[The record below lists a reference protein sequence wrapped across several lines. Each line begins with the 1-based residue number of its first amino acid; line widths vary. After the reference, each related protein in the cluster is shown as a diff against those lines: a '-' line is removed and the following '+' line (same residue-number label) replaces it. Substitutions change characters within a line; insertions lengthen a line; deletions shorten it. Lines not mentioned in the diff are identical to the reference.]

1 MKVSLSL
8 VVKALVLGRPISI
21 CPGIDYREP
30 FRRYSRRLVDEVGHK
45 EMKCLLNIGKFQ
57 SIDFAGQIAWGP
69 LYIGQYSILSYVAS
83 FESY

>member
-1 MKVSLSL
+1 
-8 VVKALVLGRPISI
+8 
-21 CPGIDYREP
+21 
-30 FRRYSRRLVDEVGHK
+30 
-45 EMKCLLNIGKFQ
+45 MKCLLNIGKFQ